1 MKIPH
6 LVLGTLVLIGPASI
20 GCSRTVHATSS
31 MRSTAAQQA
40 DAQPAADR
48 VTVPLTDPS
57 KPAAIHV
64 SMVHGSITV
73 RGTNRRDV
81 LVTAHSDAD
90 PGDRGPRS
98 GNSPGRRSDPDATG
112 LRRLP
117 QPAGY
122 RVTEE
127 NNRVNVSSDNPNR
140 AVRFEIEAP
149 AHANLVLRTVNGGDI
164 LVENVEGDVDAHNTN
179 GGITLNGVAGSVLA
193 VTTNGGVKAT
203 LTRVTAQKAMAFTSM
218 NGAVDV
224 TLPASTKANLR
235 LRSDHGDVYTDFDVQ
250 LQPQTLPTVQENT
263 RGDGRYRINRTRS
276 VVGTINGGGPEFELR
291 TFNSN
296 VYVRKGR

>member
-1 MKIPH
+1 MRIH
-6 LVLGTLVLIGPASI
+6 HAVRGAFVLATLASI
-20 GCSRTVHATSS
+20 GCTTTARAASS
-31 MRSTAAQQA
+31 MRSPTTAQTP
-40 DAQPAADR
+40 QPAADQ

-64 SMVHGSITV
+64 SLVHGGITV

-81 LVTAHSDAD
+81 LVTAHPDAER
-90 PGDRGPRS
+90 PS
-98 GNSPGRRSDPDATG
+98 RRVDPDATG

-117 QPAGY
+117 QSAGY

-127 NNRVNVSSDNPNR
+127 NNRVNVSANNPSG

-149 AHANLVLRTVNGGDI
+149 RRANLVLKTVNGGDI
-164 LVENVEGDVDAHNTN
+164 LVENVDGDLDVHNTN
-179 GGITLNGVAGSVLA
+179 GGITLNSVAGSVVA
-193 VTTNGGVKAT
+193 VTTNGSVPAT
-203 LTRVTAQKAMAFTSM
+203 LTGVAAQKDMASTSL
-218 NGAVDV
+218 NGNVDV
-224 TLPASTKANLR
+224 TLPPSTKANLR
-235 LRSDHGDVYTDFDVQ
+235 LRSDRGDVYTDFDVQ
-250 LQPQTLPTVQENT
+250 MQPQPAPTVQDNP

-276 VVGTINGGGPEFELR
+276 VTGTINGGGPEFELR